1 MNARGR
7 ATLPLLVAIALV
19 LLYGARAATGWLGGM
34 AYGSGRRMATAGR
47 FEQALPLLERGAIGS
62 ERAAMLWL
70 AGEAR
75 LGLFQSR
82 QAEGAPDEELDP
94 LLLDAF
100 TNDTEAISLSPAS
113 GWYWAALA
121 DVYQRIE
128 RRERFRHGLPLELVD
143 EGRWAMV
150 GRPGRIAVGALRTAI
165 EREPTQYT
173 FHDQLAFALLDYGLR
188 DEALE
193 AVRESA
199 RVHPDYG
206 MHAYVNLRPVP
217 ADVLDTFAEA
227 SRATLGDAP
236 LLHRVIHLLALG
248 RLELR
253 RGNPRQA
260 EQDVRAAL
268 ESPGTR
274 LNHAEAHFRLGQA
287 LEGQLRFEEAVE
299 AYSESEKHQV
309 FEPYGLVAR
318 ARIAEGADEPLQA
331 LALLRRARRLRPR
344 EIGYALEY
352 ARIARGSDK
361 LKWAEEALRWAIT
374 VRPSDP
380 QPLRLLEET
389 LLEQGEKAEAGRV
402 RRQLDRLTGETPEP
416 DSPPKSKNNSNN
428 I

>member
-1 MNARGR
+1 MSARGR
-7 ATLPLLVAIALV
+7 VTLPLLVAIALL
-19 LLYGARAATGWLGGM
+19 LLYGARAASGWIGGM
-34 AYGSGRRMATAGR
+34 AYGSGRRMVTAGR
-47 FEQALPLLERGAIGS
+47 FERSLPLLERGAIGS
-62 ERAAMLWL
+62 ERAPMLWL

-82 QAEGAPDEELDP
+82 QADGAPDEELDP
-94 LLLDAF
+94 LLLQAY

-128 RRERFRHGLPLELVD
+128 RRERYRHGLPLELVG

-150 GRPGRIAVGALRTAI
+150 GPPGRIAVGMLRKAI

-193 AVRESA
+193 AVRGSA
-199 RVHPDYG
+199 RVHPDFG

-217 ADVLDTFAEA
+217 DDVRDTFAEA
-227 SRATLGDAP
+227 SRAALGDAP

-274 LNHAEAHFRLGQA
+274 LNQAEAHFRLGQA

-299 AYSESEKHQV
+299 AYRESEKHPV
-309 FEPYGLVAR
+309 FEPYGLAAR
-318 ARIAEGADEPLQA
+318 ARIAEGADEPGEA
-331 LALLRRARRLRPR
+331 LELLRRVRGLRPR
-344 EIGYALEY
+344 ELGYALEY
-352 ARIARGSDK
+352 ARIASEIDEM
-361 LKWAEEALRWAIT
+361 KWAEEALRWAIT

-380 QPLRLLEET
+380 QPLRLLEEN
-389 LLEQGEKAEAGRV
+389 LLEQGELAEAESV
-402 RRQLDRLTGETPEP
+402 RRRLDHLTGETREPE
-416 DSPPKSKNNSNN
+416 
-428 I
+428 